1 MNTDSQ
7 TKLKK
12 KAAWI
17 SLSIGIGMFFAKVGA
32 YFVTGSTAIFS
43 DAAESVVHVLATS
56 MALYSII
63 LSSKPA
69 DESHRYGHGNVEFF
83 SAGIEGMLILIAAI
97 VIIYQAVSNIIIG
110 SELKSLNTGAL
121 VIAAAG
127 IINLVL
133 GNYLIRT
140 GKKTNSLTLIAD
152 GKHVLTDSVTSL
164 GVMVGIILVIFTDYV
179 ILDPIMAIIIALN
192 ILYTGYRLIRESI
205 GGLMM
210 ETDPEIIENISQIL
224 SVSRK
229 DHWIDVHE
237 LRYWQSGDTV
247 FIDFHLILPYFFT
260 IEQSHKDEKN
270 IEEKLEKVF
279 SNLPAGQAGSQIKIH
294 FDYCVTEL
302 CKFCSYDKCE
312 VRKEDK
318 TIPFEWDSE
327 KLSGGP
333 VYKTENLQS

>member
-1 MNTDSQ
+1 MNTDNKI
-7 TKLKK
+7 KLKK
-12 KAAWI
+12 KAVLL
-17 SLSIGIGMFFAKVGA
+17 SLIIGIGLFVAKMGA
-32 YFVTGSTAIFS
+32 YFITDSAAIFS
-43 DAAESVVHVLATS
+43 DAAESIVNIFAAS
-56 MALYSII
+56 MALYSIM

-83 SAGIEGMLILIAAI
+83 SAGFEGMLILIAAI
-97 VIIYQAVSNIIIG
+97 VIIYQAVTDIIAG
-110 SELKSLNTGAL
+110 PQLKSLNIGVV
-121 VIAAAG
+121 VIASAG
-127 IINLVL
+127 IISLAL
-133 GNYLIRT
+133 GTYLIRT

-152 GKHVLTDSVTSL
+152 GKHVLTDSVTSI
-164 GVMVGIILVIFTDYV
+164 GVVIGIILVIFTDYV

-192 ILYTGYRLIRESI
+192 ILYTGYRLIRESVS
-205 GGLMM
+205 GLMM
-210 ETDPEIIENISQIL
+210 ETDPLVIKKISNIL
-224 SVSRK
+224 SANRK

-260 IEQSHKDEKN
+260 IEQSHKDEKD
-270 IEEKLEKVF
+270 IDEKLMSEF
-279 SNLPAGQAGSQIKIH
+279 ANSQIKIH
-294 FDYCVTEL
+294 FDYCVPDL

-333 VYKTENLQS
+333 VYKLPIKS